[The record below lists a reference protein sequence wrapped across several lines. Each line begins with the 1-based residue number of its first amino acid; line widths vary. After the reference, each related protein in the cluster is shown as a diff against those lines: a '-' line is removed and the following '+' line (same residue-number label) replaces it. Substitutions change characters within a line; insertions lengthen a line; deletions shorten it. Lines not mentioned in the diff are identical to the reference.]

1 MVCMK
6 SNGWKWA
13 FLGVLCWALI
23 STGFL
28 GYYYKSYR
36 NTANLYVQTQSKL
49 DQALSDLAELQSL
62 YNQVLSNLE
71 ETESLYNQTLSELE
85 KYTVLV
91 NICIDYGN
99 GTVVWYNDTRVPL
112 GATLFNA
119 TSEVAVLNY
128 TVWNLP
134 GYGYPDDKA
143 IFIDAINGV
152 WNDYQANK
160 YWQWYYWDGSQWVL
174 GPVGC
179 NHPDA
184 TVEDGG
190 IYMWRYETVSW

>member
-1 MVCMK
+1 VVCMK

-28 GYYYKSYR
+28 GYYYTSYR
-36 NTANLYVQTQSKL
+36 NTANLY
-49 DQALSDLAELQSL
+49 A
-62 YNQVLSNLE
+62 
-71 ETESLYNQTLSELE
+71 QTLSELE
-85 KYTVLV
+85 EHTVLV

-99 GTVVWYNDTRVPL
+99 GTVMWHNGTRVPV

-119 TSEVAVLNY
+119 TLEVASVNY
-128 TVWNLP
+128 TVWTFS
-134 GYGYPDDKA
+134 GYGYPKDKA
-143 IFIDAINGV
+143 IFVDAIDGV
-152 WNDYQANK
+152 WNDYGANK
-160 YWQWYYWDGSQWVL
+160 YWQWYYWDGSEWVL

-184 TVEDGG
+184 TVKDGG